1 MSRPPVYTIGYGS
14 RSQADFIQLLQAHAI
29 EFLID
34 VRSQPY
40 SRHKPD
46 FSQAPLRQA
55 LADKGIR
62 YVFMGHQLGGRPE
75 DPECY
80 REGILDYDLLEE
92 MPFYKAGIGRVQD
105 AVDRG
110 FHVVLMCSEEKPEQC
125 HRGKL
130 IGRTLS
136 VMSVDMRHIDEND
149 QLITQEEM
157 MLRQNNGQLTLF
169 GTAAKPSTESP
180 EAILKRVFGFDEFR
194 PLQANI
200 IENVLD
206 KQDTLAIMP
215 TGAGKSL
222 CYQLP
227 ALIWPGLTVVVSPLI
242 SLMEDQVMQLRD
254 MGVPATYLNST
265 LGRDGFAYT
274 VAQIRQGEVRLLY
287 AAPETLLR
295 PDVLDLLNE
304 IEVSCLTIDE
314 AHCISSWGHDFRPEY
329 RQLVKVRRL
338 LPDAVC
344 LALTATATERVRQDI
359 KRSLAMLEATEYLA
373 SFDRENLF
381 LEIAAKYDLVGQ
393 TLSFLD
399 QHRDQ
404 SGIIYCNTRKQVDSL
419 SAELTNRG
427 HQVLPYHA
435 GLDDAARRRHQYQ
448 FIRDDVPIMVA
459 TVAFGM
465 GINKPDIRFVLHVD
479 LPQNVESYYQ
489 QIGRAG
495 RDGLRA
501 DCLLLYS
508 YSDVQTINFLISQQA
523 EQQQVGART
532 RLEAFLGFV
541 ESTTCRRGPLLAYFG
556 ETFGQESCD
565 FCDNCLADDETGE
578 DLTLAAQKFL
588 SCVKRTGQ
596 LFGMTHIIDVLRG
609 SRSQKVL
616 QRGHDQLSTYN
627 IGLEYAKKEW
637 QQLARQFVQQGLL
650 SQDMEYGSLRLTEQG
665 EAVLGG
671 EPFFGQ
677 PPAAPVATPV
687 LAAYD
692 MKLFELLRRRR
703 KALADEQN
711 VPPYIILSDR
721 TLAEMATFYP
731 HSREAFAALHGVGE
745 QKLARYAD
753 LFLPLVVDYCAAN
766 NLQEKRKVAVK
777 AAPSQRG
784 NRRQEVV
791 EHFRSGLNPDE
802 IRTIYDVKLGT
813 VIDHLWR
820 ALQEGETLPG
830 RDLRQLSGLTDVQQA
845 AVLQAFAEQG
855 LEFLR
860 PVYLT
865 LNSQVPYEELH
876 LLRLHC
882 ALVVSPA
889 D

>member
-1 MSRPPVYTIGYGS
+1 MSRSPVYTIGYGS
-14 RSQADFIQLLQAHAI
+14 RNLTDFIRVLQQQQI

-46 FSQAPLRQA
+46 FSKEPLKQF
-55 LADKGIR
+55 LAEEGIR

-75 DPECY
+75 DPDCY
-80 REGILDYDLLEE
+80 REGILDYDLLEQ
-92 MPFYKAGIGRVQD
+92 MPFYKAGIARVQD
-105 AVDRG
+105 AVGKG
-110 FHVVLMCSEEKPEQC
+110 FRVALMCSEEKPEQC

-136 VMSVDMRHIDEND
+136 VMSVAIRHIDEND

-157 MLRQNNGQLTLF
+157 MLRQTNGQLTLF
-169 GTAAKPSTESP
+169 GTTAKPSNETP
-180 EAILKRVFGFDEFR
+180 ETILKRVFGFDDFR

-200 IENVLD
+200 IQSVLD
-206 KQDTLAIMP
+206 RQDTVAIMP

-227 ALIWPGLTVVVSPLI
+227 ALLWSGLTVVVSPLI

-274 VAQIRQGEVRLLY
+274 MAQIRQGEVRLLY

-304 IEVSCLTIDE
+304 IEVNCLTIDE

-329 RQLVKVRRL
+329 RQLLKVRQL

-344 LALTATATERVRQDI
+344 LALTATATERVREDI
-359 KRSLAMLEATEYLA
+359 KKNLKMRKPAEYLA

-381 LEIAAKYDLVGQ
+381 LEIAAKYDLMGQ

-399 QHRDQ
+399 KHREQ

-419 SAELTNRG
+419 TAELSARG
-427 HQVLPYHA
+427 HQALPYHA
-435 GLDDAARRRHQYQ
+435 GLDDATRRRHQHQ

-508 YSDVQTINFLISQQA
+508 FSDVQTINFLISQQA
-523 EQQQVGART
+523 EQQQFGARM

-541 ESTTCRRGPLLAYFG
+541 ESNSCRRGPLLAYFG
-556 ETFGQESCD
+556 EEFAQETCD
-565 FCDNCLADDETGE
+565 FCDNCLAEDEEGE
-578 DLTLAAQKFL
+578 DLTEAAQKFL

-596 LFGMTHIIDVLRG
+596 MFGTTHIIDVLRG
-609 SRSQKVL
+609 SRAQKVL

-627 IGLEYAKKEW
+627 IGQEYAK
-637 QQLARQFVQQGLL
+637 
-650 SQDMEYGSLRLTEQG
+650 
-665 EAVLGG
+665 
-671 EPFFGQ
+671 
-677 PPAAPVATPV
+677 
-687 LAAYD
+687 
-692 MKLFELLRRRR
+692 
-703 KALADEQN
+703 
-711 VPPYIILSDR
+711 
-721 TLAEMATFYP
+721 
-731 HSREAFAALHGVGE
+731 
-745 QKLARYAD
+745 
-753 LFLPLVVDYCAAN
+753 
-766 NLQEKRKVAVK
+766 
-777 AAPSQRG
+777 
-784 NRRQEVV
+784 
-791 EHFRSGLNPDE
+791 
-802 IRTIYDVKLGT
+802 
-813 VIDHLWR
+813 
-820 ALQEGETLPG
+820 
-830 RDLRQLSGLTDVQQA
+830 
-845 AVLQAFAEQG
+845 
-855 LEFLR
+855 
-860 PVYLT
+860 
-865 LNSQVPYEELH
+865 
-876 LLRLHC
+876 
-882 ALVVSPA
+882 
-889 D
+889 